1 MHRAILAIVQAL
13 LSLTNKFRSDDTVRK
28 QNKLHRKSRENRKYI
43 LFVNSRMHERQR
55 TVKRSKKNAYRCVQ
69 SNV

>member
-1 MHRAILAIVQAL
+1 MHYASCDTRDLL

-43 LFVNSRMHERQR
+43 LFDSVVSR
-55 TVKRSKKNAYRCVQ
+55 VSI
-69 SNV
+69 SI